1 MSKALDEAT
10 ASRVQ
15 ERAAALESIDK
26 RLSSILEMGAASID
40 VIQRSS
46 QECTGDQEAVKQE
59 FEQVMQQYQELV
71 LSVNADLRKE
81 VELLH
86 EAWHK
91 DVLPLNLQAKANTFG
106 RLKEEEIWGKLRAQI
121 DENKN

>member
-1 MSKALDEAT
+1 MPQTLDQAT
-10 ASRVQ
+10 ANRVQ

-46 QECTGDQEAVKQE
+46 HEGTGDQEAVKQE
-59 FEQVMQQYQELV
+59 FKEVMQQYQELV
-71 LSVNADLRKE
+71 LSVNSDLRKE
-81 VELLH
+81 VELLY

-106 RLKEEEIWGKLRAQI
+106 RLKQDEIWAKIRAQI
-121 DENKN
+121 DEK